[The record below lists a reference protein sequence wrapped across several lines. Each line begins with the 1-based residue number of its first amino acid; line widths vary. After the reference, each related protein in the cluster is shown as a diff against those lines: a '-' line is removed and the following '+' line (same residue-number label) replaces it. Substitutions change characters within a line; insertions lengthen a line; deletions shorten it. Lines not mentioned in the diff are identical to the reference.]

1 MLGENC
7 FTPTPSIPAR
17 LRQRKGDA
25 ICKAAKNLLSDGA
38 VIMPENVE
46 TLVARFDLDDAEE
59 LMLHLLPLATSIAQP
74 PISDF
79 YVGATGLSTTG
90 AIVLGGNLE
99 WPGAHLGMTL
109 HGEGFV
115 AIRAFQL
122 GLSLTHVAV
131 SQARPC
137 GHCRQCLAEFAT
149 ASDLLV
155 IDPLGHRLKLS
166 ELFPWAFTPQDLE
179 KKGANPTAQSE
190 ITLLEAPDTV
200 SAPLTR
206 AISRSHAPYSG
217 VKAAVAFE
225 AGGQIVTGGVI
236 ESVAFNPTIQP
247 VMSALVELVARG
259 IAPAQIKR
267 AWLAQMSGPVD
278 YASSTEALLSTFGDA
293 QLCVF
298 KAT

>member
-1 MLGENC
+1 MLGENH

-17 LRQRKGDA
+17 LRLRNGDQIRA
-25 ICKAAKNLLSDGA
+25 TAKNLLSKGS
-38 VIMPENVE
+38 VITPDDVAA
-46 TLVARFDLDDAEE
+46 LVARFGLDDAEE
-59 LMLHLLPLATSIAQP
+59 LLLHLLPLATTIAQP

-79 YVGATGLSTTG
+79 HVGATGLASNG

-99 WPGAHLGMTL
+99 WPDAHLGMTL

-166 ELFPWAFTPQDLE
+166 DLFPWAFTPQDLE
-179 KKGANPTAQSE
+179 MTGADPAARNE
-190 ITLLEAPDTV
+190 ITLHVRP
-200 SAPLTR
+200 PLWPHHSPTR
-206 AISRSHAPYSG
+206 SG
-217 VKAAVAFE
+217 
-225 AGGQIVTGGVI
+225 IHTP
-236 ESVAFNPTIQP
+236 PTQ
-247 VMSALVELVARG
+247 A
-259 IAPAQIKR
+259 
-267 AWLAQMSGPVD
+267 
-278 YASSTEALLSTFGDA
+278 
-293 QLCVF
+293 
-298 KAT
+298 